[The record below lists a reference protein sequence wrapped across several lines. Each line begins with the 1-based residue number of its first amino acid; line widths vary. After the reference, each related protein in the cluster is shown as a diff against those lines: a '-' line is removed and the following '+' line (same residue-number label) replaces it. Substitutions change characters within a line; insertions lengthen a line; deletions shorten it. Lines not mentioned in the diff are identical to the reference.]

1 MSFIRHIRSAA
12 ALALGAFLAAAPAQA
27 AVDKDLEAQVLSI
40 LKAHPEVVLEVIRNN
55 PVEVLGALQQG
66 SDSHRR
72 TTLLQQWDADRKIPK
87 KVEVEGRPV
96 GGPANAPVTI
106 IAFSDFVCQYCHN
119 GAYTIGNLMK
129 KYPGKIR
136 LIFKQVPKTE
146 AGRVAG
152 YWFLAAYRLDKA
164 KAWRMYALAFDRQ
177 DSVEADAAGTMRA
190 IAKECGFNVGVLE
203 GEVNLNS
210 KAFSEMMD
218 QDAADARS
226 LGLVGTPYYLVN
238 DLIVRGA
245 IPFENFSEAID
256 LALQYAP
263 AK

>member
-1 MSFIRHIRSAA
+1 MSFIRHISLA
-12 ALALGAFLAAAPAQA
+12 ALVLGGFLAAAPAQA
-27 AVDKDLEAQVLSI
+27 AAGQDLEAQVLSI
-40 LKAHPEVVLEVIRNN
+40 IKAHPEVVLDIIKSN

-66 SDSHRR
+66 TDTHRR
-72 TTLLQQWDADRKIPK
+72 STLHKQWDEDRKIPK
-87 KVEVEGRPV
+87 KVALEGRPV
-96 GGPANAPVTI
+96 GGPSNAPVTI
-106 IAFSDFVCQYCHN
+106 IAFSDFVCQYCHS

-164 KAWRMYALAFDRQ
+164 KAWKMYALAFDRQ
-177 DSVEADAAGTMRA
+177 DNVEADATGTMRA
-190 IAKECGFNVGVLE
+190 IAKECGFNVDVLE
-203 GEVNLNS
+203 GEVNMNS
-210 KAFSEMMD
+210 KAFSVMMD
-218 QDAADARS
+218 QDAADAKA

-238 DLIVRGA
+238 DIIVRGA